1 MCGSAIGGSGDL
13 RVDVKVSDTGK
24 GLPRR
29 GGKKRSYGAE
39 TGKRGVG
46 GAGGDAG
53 QEGDVERREVGG
65 SGVGV
70 GGGHDGAHAGL
81 LRQELVEMSVTLIAL
96 IQV

>member
-1 MCGSAIGGSGDL
+1 M
-13 RVDVKVSDTGK
+13 
-24 GLPRR
+24 
-29 GGKKRSYGAE
+29 
-39 TGKRGVG
+39 
-46 GAGGDAG
+46 DAG
-53 QEGDVERREVGG
+53 QEGDLERREVGG